1 MVDNTRLTSPTLS
14 FRAGNGWWWVPVAA
28 PLVGGVVGALIYK
41 VFVEMYHPSINKRG
55 GASNE
60 EPESEPLDQLKKA
73 AAAEM
78 CV

>member
-1 MVDNTRLTSPTLS
+1 MADNRPLTSLTLS
-14 FRAGNGWWWVPVAA
+14 SRAGNGWWWVPVAA
-28 PLVGGVVGALIYK
+28 PLVGGVLGALIYK
-41 VFVEMYHPSINKRG
+41 VFVEMHHPSVNKRG
-55 GASNE
+55 RGSHE